1 MKKISKFIIN
11 NKTKVLVLSCILL
24 FLSFIGMK
32 LTTINYNIL
41 VYLPSEIDTIKGQD
55 ILTDEFNM
63 GSYSIVV
70 AENLSPK
77 EILNLKNKI
86 TKVEGVN
93 EVLSIY
99 DVLGTN
105 IPIDVLPSEIKD
117 KIHQDNTDLMFTTFK
132 YSTSDERTINAVE
145 EIRSITDHKLM
156 QGGMSSMVLDT
167 MNLSNEEITIYVIIA
182 VVLCLLVL
190 ELSLDSYVVPILLLA
205 NIGMAIMFNF
215 GTNVFL
221 GDISY
226 ITKALVAVLQLGVTT
241 DYSIF
246 LYHAYEDKK
255 EKMNKD
261 EAMEEA
267 ISETFTSVVGS
278 SLTTIAGFLV
288 LCTMKLTLGTDLG
301 IVMAKGVLLGIIS
314 VLTIFPSLLLFF
326 DKQVTKTKHKKL
338 MPNFNKINT
347 FIVNNNKAF
356 FIIFIILL
364 MPLYL
369 ANNKVEVYYKLDRS
383 LPSYLESFKTN
394 ELLKEKYN
402 IVSPQIIL
410 VDKNLKIDDLTNL
423 TNELSSLKGIDLTL
437 TTTKLSEYGLSDNMI
452 NLFDN
457 DKYNLILI
465 NSEYDVATNELNNQI
480 EEINK
485 IVKKYDQNGIVAGE
499 GALMKDL
506 VTICDTDF
514 KNVNYSSI
522 ICIFLILFII
532 LKNFSLPFLLIIAI
546 EGAIFANMSISYFTG
561 SVLPFI
567 APIVLGT
574 IQLGATID
582 YAILITTTYVNN
594 RKTNDSKKECMINTL
609 NYCGHSVL
617 VSAACFF
624 AATFGVGVY
633 SKIEMI
639 GSICNLISRG
649 ALISMLFVL
658 TILPSILLI
667 FDKLIN
673 KTNMKGNKMKKLNLA
688 ALTVVMLSPLCVFAN
703 TKNETVYSKIDENGN
718 VISTTVNEQIKNT
731 KKLDTIEDYT
741 ELEDILNISSNDEIT
756 KLNKNITINA
766 LGKDVFYQ
774 GTSKKSLPIGINI
787 KYYLDGKEES
797 LDNILGKSGKIKII
811 IDFTNNEKHN
821 ALVNGKQET
830 MYTPFLVT
838 MGTMLDSNVTN
849 IKINN
854 GKVVASGN
862 KNMVVGISS
871 PYLNRSLNISEL
883 STLNT
888 LTLSYETDN
897 FKLPTMYFVATNKLL
912 SDADLSVFNKLDG
925 LNSKVDELQTNMNK
939 IDNGASDLSKG
950 INKLKNSLS
959 SSITNLK
966 NNNEDALDEN
976 TIASIRTQTMQTVQN
991 TFTND
996 YKKKLSESAW
1006 IKVEEN
1012 LKNSNDNY
1020 VTDLATK
1027 TVSKILLSYLGSEEA
1042 LNNYML
1048 CVSENMESCE
1058 YLIQNNY
1065 DINKINAFALTLKQ
1079 EITSLTT
1086 NTTNYIAENVS
1097 KNVASTVAEETAIST
1112 AESIVNTLAPAL
1124 SNQVKNESIKSFTSS
1139 LNTLYTNIDYID
1151 SNMNTLSTGITTF
1164 NKEGIEEISALV
1176 NGPIASSKAMVK
1188 ALSKLADNYTSY
1200 ASKST
1205 SINDETKFI
1214 IVLDGKE
1221 KQEEETN
1228 TTEESSKTNLWTRIK
1243 NLFK

>member
-1 MKKISKFIIN
+1 MKKFSKFIIN

-24 FLSFIGMK
+24 ILSFIGMS
-32 LTTINYNIL
+32 LTKINYNIL

-55 ILTDEFNM
+55 ILTNDFKM

-77 EILNLKNKI
+77 DILNLKDKI
-86 TKVEGVN
+86 SKVEGVN
-93 EVLSIY
+93 EVISIY
-99 DVLGTN
+99 DAIGTN
-105 IPIDVLPSEIKD
+105 IPLDVLPIEIKD
-117 KIHQDNTDLMFTTFK
+117 KLHQDNTDLMFITFK

-145 EIRSITDHKLM
+145 EIRNITDHKLM

-167 MNLSNEEITIYVIIA
+167 MNLSNKEITIYVIIA
-182 VVLCLLVL
+182 VILCLLVL

-205 NIGMAIMFNF
+205 NIGIAIMFNF
-215 GTNVFL
+215 GTNIFL
-221 GDISY
+221 GEISY

-246 LYHAYEDKK
+246 LYHSYEDKK
-255 EKMNKD
+255 EKMSKE
-261 EAMEEA
+261 EAMTNA
-267 ISETFTSVVGS
+267 ISETFSSVVGS

-288 LCTMKLTLGTDLG
+288 LCTMQLTLGKDLG

-326 DKQVTKTKHKKL
+326 DKQITKTKHKKL

-347 FIVNNNKAF
+347 FIVNHNKAF

-364 MPLYL
+364 IPLYL

-383 LPSYLESFKTN
+383 LPSYLESVKTN

-410 VDKNLKIDDLTNL
+410 VDKNLKTDDLTNL

-437 TTTKLSEYGLSDNMI
+437 STSKLSEYGLTDNMI
-452 NLFDN
+452 NLFDS

-480 EEINK
+480 EEVNN
-485 IVKKYDQNGIVAGE
+485 IVKKYDSNGIVAGE

-532 LKNFSLPFLLIIAI
+532 LKNYSLPFLLIIVI
-546 EGAIFANMSISYFTG
+546 EGAIFANMSISYFSGT
-561 SVLPFI
+561 VLPFI

-582 YAILITTTYVNN
+582 YAILLTTTYITN
-594 RKTNDSKKECMINTL
+594 RKSNNNKKECMINTL
-609 NYCGHSVL
+609 NYCGHSIL

-624 AATFGVGVY
+624 AATFGVGAY

-649 ALISMLFVL
+649 SIISMLFVIV
-658 TILPSILLI
+658 ILPSILLT

-673 KTNMKGNKMKKLNLA
+673 KTNMKGFKMKKEKLA
-688 ALTVVMLSPLCVFAN
+688 ILTILMLCPLTTLAN
-703 TKNETVYSKIDENGN
+703 TKNETVYSKIDENGK
-718 VISTTVNEQIKNT
+718 VINTTVNEQIKNN

-741 ELEDILNISSNDEIT
+741 ELENILNISSNEQININN
-756 KLNKNITINA
+756 NKITINSY
-766 LGKDVFYQ
+766 GKDVFYQ
-774 GTSKKSLPIGINI
+774 GTSKKNLPIGINI
-787 KYYLDGKEES
+787 KYYLDGKEEE
-797 LDNILGKSGKIKII
+797 LNNILGKSGKIKIVI
-811 IDFTNNEKHN
+811 NFTNNEKHN
-821 ALVNGKQET
+821 ATINGKQET
-830 MYTPFLVT
+830 LYTPFLVT
-838 MGTMLDSNVTN
+838 MGTILDNNTSN

-854 GKVVASGN
+854 GKVVNSGS
-862 KNMVVGISS
+862 KNIVVGISS
-871 PYLNRSLNISEL
+871 PYLNKSLNISEL
-883 STLNT
+883 SSLNT

-897 FKLPTMYFVATNKLL
+897 FKLPTIYFVATNKMLA
-912 SDADLSVFNKLDG
+912 DADLSIFNKLDG
-925 LNSKVDELQTNMNK
+925 LGTKVNDLQTNMNK
-939 IDNGASDLSKG
+939 IDDGANSLSKG
-950 INKLKNSLS
+950 INKLKNTLS
-959 SSITNLK
+959 TSINNLK
-966 NNNEDALDEN
+966 NNNEDALDEA
-976 TIASIRTQTMQTVQN
+976 TLTGVRTQTMQTVQN
-991 TFTND
+991 TFTNE
-996 YKKKLSESAW
+996 YKKKISENAW

-1012 LKNSNDNY
+1012 LKNSKDTY
-1020 VTDLATK
+1020 VSDLATK

-1048 CVSENMESCE
+1048 CINGNTENCA

-1065 DINKINAFALTLKQ
+1065 DLNKINTFTLSLKD

-1097 KNVASTVAEETAIST
+1097 KSVASTVAEESALST
-1112 AESIVNTLAPAL
+1112 AETIVNTLAPTL
-1124 SNQVKNESIKSFTSS
+1124 SNEVKNESIKSFTSS

-1151 SNMNTLSTGITTF
+1151 SNMSNLSTGITTF
-1164 NKEGIEEISALV
+1164 NKEGIEEISSLV
-1176 NGPIASSKAMVK
+1176 SGPIASSTSRVK
-1188 ALSKLADNYTSY
+1188 ALTNLADNYTSY
-1200 ASKST
+1200 ASKNT

-1214 IVLDGKE
+1214 IMLDGKE
-1221 KQEEETN
+1221 KQEEKISNNEET
-1228 TTEESSKTNLWTRIK
+1228 SKTNLWTRIK

>member
-11 NKTKVLVLSCILL
+11 NKTKVLIISCILL
-24 FLSFIGMK
+24 VLSFIGMK

-117 KIHQDNTDLMFTTFK
+117 KIHQDNTDLMFITFK

-145 EIRSITDHKLM
+145 EIRNITDHKLM

-182 VVLCLLVL
+182 VALCLMVL
-190 ELSLDSYVVPILLLA
+190 ELSLDSYVVPVLLLA

-255 EKMNKD
+255 EKMCKE

-347 FIVNNNKAF
+347 FIVNHNKEF
-356 FIIFIILL
+356 FVIFIILL
-364 MPLYL
+364 IPLYL

-383 LPSYLESFKTN
+383 LPRYLESVKTN

-437 TTTKLSEYGLSDNMI
+437 STTKLSEYGLSDNMI
-452 NLFDN
+452 NLFDS

-465 NSEYDVATNELNNQI
+465 NSKYDVATNELNNQI

-522 ICIFLILFII
+522 LCIFLILFII

-594 RKTNDSKKECMINTL
+594 RKTNKSKKECMINTL

-667 FDKLIN
+667 FDNIIN

-688 ALTVVMLSPLCVFAN
+688 VLTVAMLSPLCVFAN

-718 VISTTVNEQIKNT
+718 VISTTVNEQIKNN

-756 KLNKNITINA
+756 KLNKNISINA
-766 LGKDVFYQ
+766 FGKDVFYQ

-830 MYTPFLVT
+830 MYTPFLIT

-871 PYLNRSLNISEL
+871 PYLNRSLNINEL

-897 FKLPTMYFVATNKLL
+897 FKLPTIYFVATNKLL

-966 NNNEDALDEN
+966 NNNEDALDEK
-976 TIASIRTQTMQTVQN
+976 TLAGIRTQTMQTVQN

-1012 LKNSNDNY
+1012 LKNSNDTY

-1048 CVSENMESCE
+1048 CVSGNMESCI
-1058 YLIQNNY
+1058 YIAQNNY
-1065 DINKINAFALTLKQ
+1065 DIDKINAFALTLKQ

-1097 KNVASTVAEETAIST
+1097 KSVASTVAEETAIST
-1112 AESIVNTLAPAL
+1112 AESIVNTLAPTL

-1176 NGPIASSKAMVK
+1176 NGPIASSKARVE

-1221 KQEEETN
+1221 KQEEKTN
-1228 TTEESSKTNLWTRIK
+1228 ITEESSKTNLWTRIK

>member
-11 NKTKVLVLSCILL
+11 NKTKVLIISCILL
-24 FLSFIGMK
+24 VISFIGMK

-117 KIHQDNTDLMFTTFK
+117 KIHQDNTDLMFITFK

-145 EIRSITDHKLM
+145 EIRNITDHKLM

-182 VVLCLLVL
+182 VALCLIVL
-190 ELSLDSYVVPILLLA
+190 ELSLDSYVVPVLLLA

-255 EKMNKD
+255 EKMCKE

-347 FIVNNNKAF
+347 FIVNHNKEF
-356 FIIFIILL
+356 FVIFIILL
-364 MPLYL
+364 IPLYL

-383 LPSYLESFKTN
+383 LPRYLESVKTN

-437 TTTKLSEYGLSDNMI
+437 STTKLSEYGLSDNMI
-452 NLFDN
+452 NLFDS

-465 NSEYDVATNELNNQI
+465 NSKYDVATNELNNQI

-522 ICIFLILFII
+522 LCIFLILFII

-594 RKTNDSKKECMINTL
+594 RKTNKSKKECMINTL

-667 FDKLIN
+667 FDNIIN

-688 ALTVVMLSPLCVFAN
+688 VLTVAMLSPLCVFAN

-718 VISTTVNEQIKNT
+718 IISTTVNEQIKNT

-756 KLNKNITINA
+756 KLNKNISINA
-766 LGKDVFYQ
+766 FGKDVFYQ

-871 PYLNRSLNISEL
+871 PYLNRSLNINEL

-897 FKLPTMYFVATNKLL
+897 FKLPTIYFVATNKLL

-966 NNNEDALDEN
+966 NNNEDALDEK
-976 TIASIRTQTMQTVQN
+976 TLAGIRTQTMQTVQN

-1012 LKNSNDNY
+1012 LKNSNDTY

-1048 CVSENMESCE
+1048 CVSGNMESCA

-1065 DINKINAFALTLKQ
+1065 DINKINAFVLTLKQ

-1097 KNVASTVAEETAIST
+1097 KSVASTVAEETAIST
-1112 AESIVNTLAPAL
+1112 AESIVNTLAPTL

-1176 NGPIASSKAMVK
+1176 NGPIASSKARVE

-1221 KQEEETN
+1221 KQEEKTN
-1228 TTEESSKTNLWTRIK
+1228 ISEESSKTNL
-1243 NLFK
+1243 

>member
-11 NKTKVLVLSCILL
+11 NKTKVLIISCILL
-24 FLSFIGMK
+24 VLSFIGMK

-55 ILTDEFNM
+55 ILTGEFNM

-117 KIHQDNTDLMFTTFK
+117 KIHQDNTDLMFITFK

-145 EIRSITDHKLM
+145 EIRNITDHKLM

-182 VVLCLLVL
+182 VALCLIVL

-205 NIGMAIMFNF
+205 NIGIAIMFNF
-215 GTNVFL
+215 GTNVFF

-255 EKMNKD
+255 EKMSKE
-261 EAMEEA
+261 EAMEKA

-326 DKQVTKTKHKKL
+326 DKQVTKTKHKNL

-347 FIVNNNKAF
+347 FIVNNNKVF
-356 FIIFIILL
+356 FVIFIILL
-364 MPLYL
+364 IPLYL

-383 LPSYLESFKTN
+383 LPSYLESVKTN

-437 TTTKLSEYGLSDNMI
+437 STTKLAEYGLSDNMI
-452 NLFDN
+452 NLFDS

-465 NSEYDVATNELNNQI
+465 NSKYDVATNELNNQI

-522 ICIFLILFII
+522 LCIFLILFII
-532 LKNFSLPFLLIIAI
+532 LKNFSLPFLLIIVI

-594 RKTNDSKKECMINTL
+594 RKTNKSKKECMINTL

-667 FDKLIN
+667 FDNIIN

-688 ALTVVMLSPLCVFAN
+688 VLTVAMLSPLCVFAN

-838 MGTMLDSNVTN
+838 MGTMLDSNAKN

-871 PYLNRSLNISEL
+871 PYLNRSLNINEL

-976 TIASIRTQTMQTVQN
+976 TLASIRTQTMQAVQN

-996 YKKKLSESAW
+996 YKKKLSENAW

-1012 LKNSNDNY
+1012 LKNSNDTY

-1048 CVSENMESCE
+1048 CVSGNMESCV
-1058 YLIQNNY
+1058 YLAQNNY

-1097 KNVASTVAEETAIST
+1097 KSVASTVAEETAIST
-1112 AESIVNTLAPAL
+1112 AESIVNTLAPTL

-1151 SNMNTLSTGITTF
+1151 SNMNTLSTGIKTF

-1176 NGPIASSKAMVK
+1176 NGPIASSKARVE
-1188 ALSKLADNYTSY
+1188 ALSKLADKYTSY

-1221 KQEEETN
+1221 KQEEKTN
-1228 TTEESSKTNLWTRIK
+1228 IAEESSKTNLWTRIK

>member
-11 NKTKVLVLSCILL
+11 NKTKILVLSCILL
-24 FLSFIGMK
+24 VLSFIGMK
-32 LTTINYNIL
+32 LTKINYNIL

-63 GSYSIVV
+63 GSYSMVV

-77 EILNLKNKI
+77 EILNLKDKI

-117 KIHQDNTDLMFTTFK
+117 KIHQDNTDLMFITFK

-145 EIRSITDHKLM
+145 EIRNITDHKLM

-167 MNLSNEEITIYVIIA
+167 MNLSNEEITVYVIIA

-255 EKMNKD
+255 EKMSKE

-267 ISETFTSVVGS
+267 ITETFTSVVGS

-326 DKQVTKTKHKKL
+326 YKQVTKTKHKKL

-347 FIVNNNKAF
+347 FIVNNNKTF
-356 FIIFIILL
+356 FVIFIILL
-364 MPLYL
+364 IPLYL

-383 LPSYLESFKTN
+383 LPSYLESVKTN

-437 TTTKLSEYGLSDNMI
+437 STTKLSEYGLSDNMI
-452 NLFDN
+452 NLFDS

-465 NSEYDVATNELNNQI
+465 NSKYDVATNELNNQI

-485 IVKKYDQNGIVAGE
+485 IVKKYDKNGIVAGE

-522 ICIFLILFII
+522 LCIFLILFII

-546 EGAIFANMSISYFTG
+546 EGAILANMSISYFTG

-594 RKTNDSKKECMINTL
+594 RKTNKNKKECMINTL

-624 AATFGVGVY
+624 AATFGVGIY

-667 FDKLIN
+667 FDNIIN

-688 ALTVVMLSPLCVFAN
+688 VLTAVMLSPLCVFAN
-703 TKNETVYSKIDENGN
+703 TKTETVYSKIDENGN

-731 KKLDTIEDYT
+731 KKLETIEDYT
-741 ELEDILNISSNDEIT
+741 ELEDILNISSNDEIN

-774 GTSKKSLPIGINI
+774 GTSKKSLPIGVNI

-797 LDNILGKSGKIKII
+797 LDNILGKSGKIKIVI
-811 IDFTNNEKHN
+811 NFTNNEKHN

-966 NNNEDALDEN
+966 NNNEEALDEK
-976 TIASIRTQTMQTVQN
+976 TLAGIRTQTMQNVQN

-1012 LKNSNDNY
+1012 LKNSSDTY

-1048 CVSENMESCE
+1048 CVSGKMESCI
-1058 YLIQNNY
+1058 YLAQNNY

-1097 KNVASTVAEETAIST
+1097 KSVASTVAEETAMST
-1112 AESIVNTLAPAL
+1112 AESIVNTLAPTL

-1176 NGPIASSKAMVK
+1176 NGPIASSKARVE

-1205 SINDETKFI
+1205 SIKDETKFI

-1221 KQEEETN
+1221 KQEEKTN
-1228 TTEESSKTNLWTRIK
+1228 ITEESSKTNLWTRIK

>member
-24 FLSFIGMK
+24 VLSFIGMK

-77 EILNLKNKI
+77 EILNLKDKI

-117 KIHQDNTDLMFTTFK
+117 KIHQDNTDLMFITFK

-145 EIRSITDHKLM
+145 EIRNITDHKLM

-338 MPNFNKINT
+338 LPNFNKINT
-347 FIVNNNKAF
+347 FIVNHNKAF
-356 FIIFIILL
+356 FVIFIILL
-364 MPLYL
+364 IPLYL

-383 LPSYLESFKTN
+383 LPSYLESVKTN

-410 VDKNLKIDDLTNL
+410 VDKNLKTDDLTNL

-437 TTTKLSEYGLSDNMI
+437 STTKLSEYGLSDNMI
-452 NLFDN
+452 NLFDS

-522 ICIFLILFII
+522 LCIFLILFII
-532 LKNFSLPFLLIIAI
+532 LKNLSLPFLLITAI

-594 RKTNDSKKECMINTL
+594 RKTNKSKKECMINTL

-703 TKNETVYSKIDENGN
+703 TKTETVYSKIDENGN

-731 KKLDTIEDYT
+731 KKLVTIEDYT

-774 GTSKKSLPIGINI
+774 GTSKKSLPIGVNI

-838 MGTMLDSNVTN
+838 MGTMLDSSVTN

-912 SDADLSVFNKLDG
+912 SDTDLSVFNKLDG

-939 IDNGASDLSKG
+939 IDNGASELSKG

-976 TIASIRTQTMQTVQN
+976 TLAGIRTQTMQTVQN

-1012 LKNSNDNY
+1012 LKNSNDTY
-1020 VTDLATK
+1020 VTNLATK

-1048 CVSENMESCE
+1048 CVSGNMESCV
-1058 YLIQNNY
+1058 YLAQNNY
-1065 DINKINAFALTLKQ
+1065 DIDKINAFALTLKQ

-1112 AESIVNTLAPAL
+1112 AESIVNTLAPTL

-1176 NGPIASSKAMVK
+1176 NGPIASSTARVE
-1188 ALSKLADNYTSY
+1188 ALSKLAAGYTSY

-1221 KQEEETN
+1221 KQEEKN
-1228 TTEESSKTNLWTRIK
+1228 NITEESSKTNLWTRIK

>member
-11 NKTKVLVLSCILL
+11 NKTKVLIISCILL
-24 FLSFIGMK
+24 VLSFIGMK

-117 KIHQDNTDLMFTTFK
+117 KIHQDNTDLMFITFK

-145 EIRSITDHKLM
+145 EIRNITDHKLM

-182 VVLCLLVL
+182 VALCLMVL
-190 ELSLDSYVVPILLLA
+190 ELSLDSYVVPVLLLA

-255 EKMNKD
+255 EKMSKE

-326 DKQVTKTKHKKL
+326 DKQVTKTKHRKL

-356 FIIFIILL
+356 FVIFIILL
-364 MPLYL
+364 IPLYL

-383 LPSYLESFKTN
+383 LPRYLESVKTN

-437 TTTKLSEYGLSDNMI
+437 STTKLAEYGLSDNMI
-452 NLFDN
+452 NLFDS

-465 NSEYDVATNELNNQI
+465 NSKYDVATNELNNQI

-522 ICIFLILFII
+522 LCIFLILFII

-594 RKTNDSKKECMINTL
+594 RKTNKSKKECMINTL

-667 FDKLIN
+667 FDNIIN

-688 ALTVVMLSPLCVFAN
+688 VLTVAMLSPLCVFAN

-756 KLNKNITINA
+756 KLNKNISINA
-766 LGKDVFYQ
+766 FGKDVFYQ

-871 PYLNRSLNISEL
+871 PYLNRSLNINEL

-888 LTLSYETDN
+888 LTLSYETNN
-897 FKLPTMYFVATNKLL
+897 FKLPTIYFVATNKLL

-966 NNNEDALDEN
+966 NNNEDALDEK
-976 TIASIRTQTMQTVQN
+976 TLVGIRTQTMQTVQN

-1012 LKNSNDNY
+1012 LKNSNDTY

-1048 CVSENMESCE
+1048 CVSGNMESCI
-1058 YLIQNNY
+1058 YLAQNNY
-1065 DINKINAFALTLKQ
+1065 DIDKINAFALTLKQ

-1097 KNVASTVAEETAIST
+1097 KSVASTVAEETAIST
-1112 AESIVNTLAPAL
+1112 AETIVNTLAPTL

-1176 NGPIASSKAMVK
+1176 NGPIASSKARVE

-1221 KQEEETN
+1221 KQEEKTN
-1228 TTEESSKTNLWTRIK
+1228 ITEESSKTNLWTRIK

>member
-11 NKTKVLVLSCILL
+11 NKTKVLIISCILL
-24 FLSFIGMK
+24 VLSFIGMK

-117 KIHQDNTDLMFTTFK
+117 KIHQDNTDLMFITFK

-145 EIRSITDHKLM
+145 EIRNITDHKLM

-182 VVLCLLVL
+182 VALCLIVL
-190 ELSLDSYVVPILLLA
+190 ELSLDSYVVPILLLT

-215 GTNVFL
+215 GTNIFL

-255 EKMNKD
+255 EKMNKE

-338 MPNFNKINT
+338 MTNFNKINT

-356 FIIFIILL
+356 FVIFIILL
-364 MPLYL
+364 IPLYL

-383 LPSYLESFKTN
+383 LPSYLESVKTN

-437 TTTKLSEYGLSDNMI
+437 STTKLAEYGLSDNMI
-452 NLFDN
+452 NLFDS

-465 NSEYDVATNELNNQI
+465 NSKYDVATNELNNQI

-532 LKNFSLPFLLIIAI
+532 LKNFSLPFLLIIVI

-594 RKTNDSKKECMINTL
+594 RKTNKSKKECMINTL

-624 AATFGVGVY
+624 AATFGVGIY

-667 FDKLIN
+667 FDNIIN

-688 ALTVVMLSPLCVFAN
+688 VLTAVMLSPLCVFAN
-703 TKNETVYSKIDENGN
+703 TKTETVYSKIDENGN

-756 KLNKNITINA
+756 KLNKNISINA
-766 LGKDVFYQ
+766 FGKDVFYQ

-871 PYLNRSLNISEL
+871 PYLNRSLNINEL

-976 TIASIRTQTMQTVQN
+976 TLAGIRTQTMQTVQN

-1012 LKNSNDNY
+1012 LKNSNDTY

-1048 CVSENMESCE
+1048 CVSGNMESCI
-1058 YLIQNNY
+1058 YLAQNNY
-1065 DINKINAFALTLKQ
+1065 DIDKINAFALTLKQ

-1097 KNVASTVAEETAIST
+1097 KSVASTVAEETAIST
-1112 AESIVNTLAPAL
+1112 AESIVNTLAPTL

-1176 NGPIASSKAMVK
+1176 NGPIASSKARVE

-1221 KQEEETN
+1221 KQEEKIN
-1228 TTEESSKTNLWTRIK
+1228 ITEESSKTNLWTRIK

>member
-11 NKTKVLVLSCILL
+11 NKTKVLIISCILL
-24 FLSFIGMK
+24 VLSFIGMK

-117 KIHQDNTDLMFTTFK
+117 KIHQDNTDLMFITFK

-145 EIRSITDHKLM
+145 EIRNITDHKLM

-182 VVLCLLVL
+182 VALCLIVL

-255 EKMNKD
+255 EKMSKE
-261 EAMEEA
+261 EAMEKA

-326 DKQVTKTKHKKL
+326 DKQVTKTKHKNL

-356 FIIFIILL
+356 FVIFIILL
-364 MPLYL
+364 IPLYL

-383 LPSYLESFKTN
+383 LPSYLESVKTN

-437 TTTKLSEYGLSDNMI
+437 STTKLSEYGLSDNMI
-452 NLFDN
+452 NLFDS

-465 NSEYDVATNELNNQI
+465 NSKYDVATNELNNQI

-522 ICIFLILFII
+522 LCIFLILFII
-532 LKNFSLPFLLIIAI
+532 LKNFSLPFLLIIVI

-594 RKTNDSKKECMINTL
+594 RKTNESKKECMINTL

-667 FDKLIN
+667 FDNIIN

-688 ALTVVMLSPLCVFAN
+688 VLTVAMLSPLCVFAN
-703 TKNETVYSKIDENGN
+703 TKTETVYSKIDENGN

-838 MGTMLDSNVTN
+838 MGTMLDSNVSN

-854 GKVVASGN
+854 GKVVANGN

-871 PYLNRSLNISEL
+871 PYLNKSLNISEL

-976 TIASIRTQTMQTVQN
+976 TLASIRTQTMQTVQN

-1012 LKNSNDNY
+1012 LKNSNDTY

-1048 CVSENMESCE
+1048 CVSGNMESCI
-1058 YLIQNNY
+1058 YLAQNNY
-1065 DINKINAFALTLKQ
+1065 DIDKINAFALTLKQ

-1097 KNVASTVAEETAIST
+1097 KSVASTVAEETAIST
-1112 AESIVNTLAPAL
+1112 AESIVNTLAQTL

-1176 NGPIASSKAMVK
+1176 NGPIASSKARVE

-1221 KQEEETN
+1221 KQEEKTN
-1228 TTEESSKTNLWTRIK
+1228 ITEESSKTNLWTRIK

>member
-1 MKKISKFIIN
+1 MKKISKFITN
-11 NKTKVLVLSCILL
+11 NKTKVLIISCILL
-24 FLSFIGMK
+24 VLSFIGMK

-117 KIHQDNTDLMFTTFK
+117 KIHQDNTDLMFITFK
-132 YSTSDERTINAVE
+132 YSTSDEKTINAVE
-145 EIRSITDHKLM
+145 EIKNITDHKLM

-182 VVLCLLVL
+182 VVLCLIVL

-255 EKMNKD
+255 EKMSKD

-326 DKQVTKTKHKKL
+326 DKQVTKTKHKNL
-338 MPNFNKINT
+338 MTNFNKINT

-356 FIIFIILL
+356 FVIFIILL
-364 MPLYL
+364 IPLYL

-383 LPSYLESFKTN
+383 LPSYLESVKTN

-423 TNELSSLKGIDLTL
+423 ANELSSLKGIDLIL
-437 TTTKLSEYGLSDNMI
+437 SSTKLAEFGLSDNMI
-452 NLFDN
+452 NLFDS

-465 NSEYDVATNELNNQI
+465 NSKYDVATNELNNQI

-522 ICIFLILFII
+522 LCIFLILFII
-532 LKNFSLPFLLIIAI
+532 LKNFSLPFLLIIVI

-594 RKTNDSKKECMINTL
+594 RKTNKSKKECMINTL

-667 FDKLIN
+667 FDNIIN

-688 ALTVVMLSPLCVFAN
+688 VLTVAMLSPLCVFAN

-756 KLNKNITINA
+756 KLNKNISINA

-811 IDFTNNEKHN
+811 IDFSNNEKHN
-821 ALVNGKQET
+821 ALVNGKHET

-838 MGTMLDSNVTN
+838 MGTMLDSNAKN

-888 LTLSYETDN
+888 LTLSYETDK
-897 FKLPTMYFVATNKLL
+897 FKLPTMYFVTTNKLL

-976 TIASIRTQTMQTVQN
+976 TLASIRTQTMQTVQN

-996 YKKKLSESAW
+996 YKKKLSENAW

-1012 LKNSNDNY
+1012 LKNSNDTY

-1048 CVSENMESCE
+1048 CVSGNMESCV
-1058 YLIQNNY
+1058 YLAQNNY

-1097 KNVASTVAEETAIST
+1097 KSVASTVAEETAIST
-1112 AESIVNTLAPAL
+1112 AESIVNTLAPTL

-1176 NGPIASSKAMVK
+1176 NGPIASSKARVE

-1205 SINDETKFI
+1205 SIKDETKFI

-1221 KQEEETN
+1221 KQEEKTN
-1228 TTEESSKTNLWTRIK
+1228 IAEESSKTNLWTRIK

>member
-11 NKTKVLVLSCILL
+11 NKTKVLIISCILL
-24 FLSFIGMK
+24 VLSFIGMK

-105 IPIDVLPSEIKD
+105 IPIDILPSEIKD
-117 KIHQDNTDLMFTTFK
+117 KIHQDNTDLMFITFK

-145 EIRSITDHKLM
+145 EIRNITDHKLM

-182 VVLCLLVL
+182 VALCLIVL

-255 EKMNKD
+255 EKMSKE
-261 EAMEEA
+261 EAMEKA

-326 DKQVTKTKHKKL
+326 DKQVTKTKHKNL

-356 FIIFIILL
+356 FVIFITLL
-364 MPLYL
+364 IPLYL

-383 LPSYLESFKTN
+383 LPSYLESVKTN

-410 VDKNLKIDDLTNL
+410 VDKNLKTDDLTNL
-423 TNELSSLKGIDLTL
+423 TDELSSLKGIDLTL
-437 TTTKLSEYGLSDNMI
+437 STTKLAEYGLSDNMI
-452 NLFDN
+452 NLFDS

-522 ICIFLILFII
+522 LCIFLILFII
-532 LKNFSLPFLLIIAI
+532 LKNFSLPFLLIIVI

-594 RKTNDSKKECMINTL
+594 RKTNKSKKECMINTL

-624 AATFGVGVY
+624 AATFGVGIY

-667 FDKLIN
+667 FDNIIN

-688 ALTVVMLSPLCVFAN
+688 VLTAVMLSPLCVFAN
-703 TKNETVYSKIDENGN
+703 TKAETVYSKIDENGN

-766 LGKDVFYQ
+766 FGKDVFYQ

-871 PYLNRSLNISEL
+871 PYLNRSLNINEL

-966 NNNEDALDEN
+966 KNNEDALDEN
-976 TIASIRTQTMQTVQN
+976 TLAGIRTQTMQTVQN

-1012 LKNSNDNY
+1012 LKNSNDTY

-1048 CVSENMESCE
+1048 CVSGNMD
-1058 YLIQNNY
+1058 L
-1065 DINKINAFALTLKQ
+1065 A
-1079 EITSLTT
+1079 
-1086 NTTNYIAENVS
+1086 YI
-1097 KNVASTVAEETAIST
+1097 
-1112 AESIVNTLAPAL
+1112 
-1124 SNQVKNESIKSFTSS
+1124 
-1139 LNTLYTNIDYID
+1139 
-1151 SNMNTLSTGITTF
+1151 
-1164 NKEGIEEISALV
+1164 
-1176 NGPIASSKAMVK
+1176 
-1188 ALSKLADNYTSY
+1188 
-1200 ASKST
+1200 
-1205 SINDETKFI
+1205 
-1214 IVLDGKE
+1214 
-1221 KQEEETN
+1221 
-1228 TTEESSKTNLWTRIK
+1228 
-1243 NLFK
+1243 

>member
-11 NKTKVLVLSCILL
+11 NKTKVLIISCILL
-24 FLSFIGMK
+24 VLSFIGMK

-77 EILNLKNKI
+77 EILNLKDKI

-117 KIHQDNTDLMFTTFK
+117 KIHQDNTDLMFITFK

-145 EIRSITDHKLM
+145 EIRNITDHKLM

-167 MNLSNEEITIYVIIA
+167 MNLSNEEITVYVIIA

-255 EKMNKD
+255 EKMSKE

-326 DKQVTKTKHKKL
+326 DKLVTKTKHKKL

-347 FIVNNNKAF
+347 FIVNNSKAF

-364 MPLYL
+364 IPLYL

-383 LPSYLESFKTN
+383 LPSYLESVKTN

-410 VDKNLKIDDLTNL
+410 VDKNLKTDDLTNL

-437 TTTKLSEYGLSDNMI
+437 STTKLSEYGLSDNMI
-452 NLFDN
+452 NLFDS

-465 NSEYDVATNELNNQI
+465 NSKYDVATNELNNQI

-485 IVKKYDQNGIVAGE
+485 IVKKYDKNGIVAGE

-594 RKTNDSKKECMINTL
+594 RKTNKNKKECMINTL

-667 FDKLIN
+667 FDNIIN

-756 KLNKNITINA
+756 KLNKNISINA
-766 LGKDVFYQ
+766 FGKDVFYQ
-774 GTSKKSLPIGINI
+774 GTSKKSLPIGVNI

-797 LDNILGKSGKIKII
+797 LDNILDKSGKIKIVI
-811 IDFTNNEKHN
+811 NFTNNEKHN

-888 LTLSYETDN
+888 LTLSYETDK

-966 NNNEDALDEN
+966 NNNEDALDEK
-976 TIASIRTQTMQTVQN
+976 TLAGIRTQTMQTVQN

-1012 LKNSNDNY
+1012 LKNSNDTY

-1048 CVSENMESCE
+1048 CVSGNMESCA

-1079 EITSLTT
+1079 EITSLAT

-1097 KNVASTVAEETAIST
+1097 KSVASTVAEETAIST
-1112 AESIVNTLAPAL
+1112 AESIVNTLAPTL
-1124 SNQVKNESIKSFTSS
+1124 SNQVRNESIKSFTSS

-1164 NKEGIEEISALV
+1164 NKKGIEEISALV
-1176 NGPIASSKAMVK
+1176 NGPIASSKARVE

-1221 KQEEETN
+1221 KQEEKTN
-1228 TTEESSKTNLWTRIK
+1228 ITEETSKTNLWTRIK

>member
-11 NKTKVLVLSCILL
+11 NKTKVLIISCILL
-24 FLSFIGMK
+24 VLSFIGMK

-70 AENLSPK
+70 AEKLSPK

-117 KIHQDNTDLMFTTFK
+117 KIHQDNTDLMFITFK

-145 EIRSITDHKLM
+145 EIRNITDHKLM

-182 VVLCLLVL
+182 VALCLIVL
-190 ELSLDSYVVPILLLA
+190 ELSLDSYVVPVLLLA

-255 EKMNKD
+255 EKMSKE

-326 DKQVTKTKHKKL
+326 DKQVTKTKHRKL

-356 FIIFIILL
+356 FVIFIILL
-364 MPLYL
+364 IPLYL

-383 LPSYLESFKTN
+383 LPRYLESVKTN

-437 TTTKLSEYGLSDNMI
+437 STTKLSEYGLSDNMI
-452 NLFDN
+452 KLFDS

-465 NSEYDVATNELNNQI
+465 NSKYDVATNELNNQI

-522 ICIFLILFII
+522 LCIFLILFII

-594 RKTNDSKKECMINTL
+594 RKTNKSKKECMINTL

-667 FDKLIN
+667 FDNIIN

-688 ALTVVMLSPLCVFAN
+688 VLTVAMLSPLCVFAN

-718 VISTTVNEQIKNT
+718 IISTTVNEQIKNN

-756 KLNKNITINA
+756 KLNKNISINTF
-766 LGKDVFYQ
+766 GKDVFYQ

-966 NNNEDALDEN
+966 NNNEDALDEK
-976 TIASIRTQTMQTVQN
+976 TLAGIRTQTMQTVQN

-1012 LKNSNDNY
+1012 LKNSNDTY

-1048 CVSENMESCE
+1048 CVSGNMESCA

-1065 DINKINAFALTLKQ
+1065 DINKINAFVLTLKQ

-1097 KNVASTVAEETAIST
+1097 KSVASTVAEETAIST
-1112 AESIVNTLAPAL
+1112 AESIVNTLAPTL

-1176 NGPIASSKAMVK
+1176 NGPIASSKARVK

-1221 KQEEETN
+1221 KQEEKTN
-1228 TTEESSKTNLWTRIK
+1228 ITEESSKTNLWTRIK

>member
-70 AENLSPK
+70 VENLSPK

-86 TKVEGVN
+86 TKVEGIN

-356 FIIFIILL
+356 FVIFIILL
-364 MPLYL
+364 IPFYL

-383 LPSYLESFKTN
+383 LPSYLESVKTN

-437 TTTKLSEYGLSDNMI
+437 STTKLSEYGLSDNMI
-452 NLFDN
+452 NLFDS

-465 NSEYDVATNELNNQI
+465 NSKYDVATNELNNQI

-522 ICIFLILFII
+522 LCIFLILFII
-532 LKNFSLPFLLIIAI
+532 LKNFSLPFLLIIVI

-594 RKTNDSKKECMINTL
+594 RKTNESKKECMINTL

-624 AATFGVGVY
+624 AATFGVGIY

-731 KKLDTIEDYT
+731 KKLNTIEDYT

-774 GTSKKSLPIGINI
+774 GTSKKSLPIGVNI

-797 LDNILGKSGKIKII
+797 LDNIIGKSGKIKIVI
-811 IDFTNNEKHN
+811 NFTNNEKHN

-1176 NGPIASSKAMVK
+1176 NGPIASSKARVK

>member
-11 NKTKVLVLSCILL
+11 NKTKVLIISCILL
-24 FLSFIGMK
+24 VLSFIGMK

-70 AENLSPK
+70 AEKLSPK

-117 KIHQDNTDLMFTTFK
+117 KIHQDNTDLMFITFK

-145 EIRSITDHKLM
+145 EIRNITDHKLM

-182 VVLCLLVL
+182 VALCLIVL
-190 ELSLDSYVVPILLLA
+190 ELSLDSYVVPVLLLA

-255 EKMNKD
+255 EKMSKE

-326 DKQVTKTKHKKL
+326 DKQVTKTKHRKL

-356 FIIFIILL
+356 FVIFIILL
-364 MPLYL
+364 IPLYL

-383 LPSYLESFKTN
+383 LPRYLESVKTN

-437 TTTKLSEYGLSDNMI
+437 STTKLSEYGLSDNMI
-452 NLFDN
+452 NLFDS

-465 NSEYDVATNELNNQI
+465 NSKYDVATNELNNQI

-522 ICIFLILFII
+522 LCIFLILFII

-594 RKTNDSKKECMINTL
+594 RKTNKSKKECMINTL

-667 FDKLIN
+667 FDNIIN

-688 ALTVVMLSPLCVFAN
+688 VLTVAMLSPLCVFAN
-703 TKNETVYSKIDENGN
+703 TKNETVYSKIDEKGN
-718 VISTTVNEQIKNT
+718 IISTTVNEQIKNN

-756 KLNKNITINA
+756 KLNKNISINA
-766 LGKDVFYQ
+766 FGKDVFYQ

-797 LDNILGKSGKIKII
+797 LDNILGKSGKIKIV

-830 MYTPFLVT
+830 MYTPFLIT

-871 PYLNRSLNISEL
+871 PYLNRSLNINEL

-966 NNNEDALDEN
+966 NNNEDALDEK
-976 TIASIRTQTMQTVQN
+976 TLVGIRTQTMQTVQN

-1012 LKNSNDNY
+1012 LKNSNDTY

-1048 CVSENMESCE
+1048 CVSGNMESCA

-1097 KNVASTVAEETAIST
+1097 KSVASTVAEETAIST
-1112 AESIVNTLAPAL
+1112 AESIVNTLAPTL

-1176 NGPIASSKAMVK
+1176 NGPIASSKARVK

-1221 KQEEETN
+1221 KQEEKTN
-1228 TTEESSKTNLWTRIK
+1228 ITEESSKTNLWTRIK

>member
-11 NKTKVLVLSCILL
+11 NKTKVLIISCILL
-24 FLSFIGMK
+24 VLSFIGMK

-117 KIHQDNTDLMFTTFK
+117 KIHQDNTDLMFITFK

-145 EIRSITDHKLM
+145 EIRNITDHKLM

-182 VVLCLLVL
+182 VALCLIVL

-255 EKMNKD
+255 EKMSKE
-261 EAMEEA
+261 EAMEKA

-326 DKQVTKTKHKKL
+326 DKQVTKTKHKNL

-356 FIIFIILL
+356 FVIFIILL
-364 MPLYL
+364 IPLYL

-383 LPSYLESFKTN
+383 LPSYLESVKTN

-410 VDKNLKIDDLTNL
+410 VDKNLKTDDLTNL

-437 TTTKLSEYGLSDNMI
+437 STTKLAEYGLSDNMI
-452 NLFDN
+452 NLFDS

-465 NSEYDVATNELNNQI
+465 NSKYDVATNELNNQI

-522 ICIFLILFII
+522 LCIFLILFII
-532 LKNFSLPFLLIIAI
+532 LKNFSLPFLLIIVI

-594 RKTNDSKKECMINTL
+594 RKTNKNKKECMINTL

-667 FDKLIN
+667 FDNIIN

-688 ALTVVMLSPLCVFAN
+688 VLTVAMLSPLCVFAN

-766 LGKDVFYQ
+766 FGKDVFYQ

-976 TIASIRTQTMQTVQN
+976 TLASIRTQTMQTVQN

-1012 LKNSNDNY
+1012 LKNSNDTY

-1048 CVSENMESCE
+1048 CVSGNMESCI
-1058 YLIQNNY
+1058 YLAQNNY
-1065 DINKINAFALTLKQ
+1065 DIDKINAFALTLKQ

-1097 KNVASTVAEETAIST
+1097 KSVASTVAEETAIST
-1112 AESIVNTLAPAL
+1112 AESIVNTLAQTL

-1151 SNMNTLSTGITTF
+1151 SNMNSLSTGITTF

-1176 NGPIASSKAMVK
+1176 NGPIASSKARVE

-1221 KQEEETN
+1221 KQEEKTHV
-1228 TTEESSKTNLWTRIK
+1228 TEETSKTNLWTRIK

>member
-11 NKTKVLVLSCILL
+11 NKTKVLIISCILL
-24 FLSFIGMK
+24 VLSFIGMK

-70 AENLSPK
+70 AENLSSK

-117 KIHQDNTDLMFTTFK
+117 KIHQDNTDLMFITFK

-145 EIRSITDHKLM
+145 EIRNITDHKLM

-182 VVLCLLVL
+182 VALCLIVL
-190 ELSLDSYVVPILLLA
+190 ELSLDSYVVPVLLLA

-255 EKMNKD
+255 EKMCKE

-326 DKQVTKTKHKKL
+326 DKQVTKTKHRKL

-356 FIIFIILL
+356 FVIFIILL
-364 MPLYL
+364 IPLYL

-383 LPSYLESFKTN
+383 LPRYLESVKTN

-437 TTTKLSEYGLSDNMI
+437 STTKLAEYGLSDNMI
-452 NLFDN
+452 NLFDS

-465 NSEYDVATNELNNQI
+465 NSKYDVATNELNNQI

-522 ICIFLILFII
+522 LCIFLILFII

-594 RKTNDSKKECMINTL
+594 RKTNKSKKECMINTL

-667 FDKLIN
+667 FDNIIN

-688 ALTVVMLSPLCVFAN
+688 VLTVAMLSPLCVFAN

-718 VISTTVNEQIKNT
+718 IISTTVNEQIKNT

-756 KLNKNITINA
+756 KLNKNISINA
-766 LGKDVFYQ
+766 FGKDVFYQ

-871 PYLNRSLNISEL
+871 PYLNRSLNINEL

-897 FKLPTMYFVATNKLL
+897 FKLPTIYFVATNKLL

-966 NNNEDALDEN
+966 NNNEDALDEK
-976 TIASIRTQTMQTVQN
+976 TLAGIRTQTMQTVQN

-1012 LKNSNDNY
+1012 LKNSNDTY

-1048 CVSENMESCE
+1048 CVSGNMESCI
-1058 YLIQNNY
+1058 YLAQNNY
-1065 DINKINAFALTLKQ
+1065 DIDKINAFALTLKQ

-1097 KNVASTVAEETAIST
+1097 KSVASTVAEETAIST
-1112 AESIVNTLAPAL
+1112 AESIVNTLAPTL

-1176 NGPIASSKAMVK
+1176 NGPIASSKARVE

-1221 KQEEETN
+1221 KQEEKTN
-1228 TTEESSKTNLWTRIK
+1228 ISEESSKTNLWTRIK

>member
-11 NKTKVLVLSCILL
+11 NKTKVLAISCILL
-24 FLSFIGMK
+24 VLSFIGMK

-77 EILNLKNKI
+77 EILNLKDKI

-99 DVLGTN
+99 NVLGTN

-117 KIHQDNTDLMFTTFK
+117 KIHQDNTDLMFITFK
-132 YSTSDERTINAVE
+132 YSTSDERTINAVKK
-145 EIRSITDHKLM
+145 IRNITDHKLM

-182 VVLCLLVL
+182 VILCLLVL

-255 EKMNKD
+255 EKMNK
-261 EAMEEA
+261 EKAMEEA

-347 FIVNNNKAF
+347 FIVNHNKAF
-356 FIIFIILL
+356 FVIFIILL
-364 MPLYL
+364 IPLYL

-383 LPSYLESFKTN
+383 LPSYLESVKTN

-410 VDKNLKIDDLTNL
+410 VDKNLKTDDLTNL

-437 TTTKLSEYGLSDNMI
+437 STTKLAEYGLSDNMI
-452 NLFDN
+452 NLFDS

-465 NSEYDVATNELNNQI
+465 NSKYDVATNELNNQI

-485 IVKKYDQNGIVAGE
+485 IVKKYDQSGIVAGE

-532 LKNFSLPFLLIIAI
+532 LKNFSLPFLLIISI

-594 RKTNDSKKECMINTL
+594 RKTNKSKKECMINTL

-667 FDKLIN
+667 FDNMIN

-703 TKNETVYSKIDENGN
+703 TKTETVYSKIDENGS

-774 GTSKKSLPIGINI
+774 GTSKKSLPIGVNI
-787 KYYLDGKEES
+787 KYYLDGKEEF
-797 LDNILGKSGKIKII
+797 LEDILGKSGKIKIV

-838 MGTMLDSNVTN
+838 MGTMLDSNATN

-871 PYLNRSLNISEL
+871 PYLNKSLNINEL

-912 SDADLSVFNKLDG
+912 ADADLSIFNKLAG

-959 SSITNLK
+959 SSINNLK
-966 NNNEDALDEN
+966 NTNEDALDEN
-976 TIASIRTQTMQTVQN
+976 TLAGIRTQTMQTVQN

-996 YKKKLSESAW
+996 YKKKISESAW

-1012 LKNSNDNY
+1012 LKNSNDTY
-1020 VTDLATK
+1020 VNNLATK

-1048 CVSENMESCE
+1048 CVSGNMESCA

-1065 DINKINAFALTLKQ
+1065 DIDKINAFALTLKQ

-1097 KNVASTVAEETAIST
+1097 KSVASTVAEETAMST
-1112 AESIVNTLAPAL
+1112 SKSIVNTLAPTL

-1176 NGPIASSKAMVK
+1176 NGPIASSTARVE

-1200 ASKST
+1200 ASKGT

-1221 KQEEETN
+1221 KHEEKTN
-1228 TTEESSKTNLWTRIK
+1228 ITEEASKTNLWTRIK

>member
-11 NKTKVLVLSCILL
+11 NKTKVLIISCILL
-24 FLSFIGMK
+24 VLSFIGMK

-55 ILTDEFNM
+55 ILTDEFKM

-77 EILNLKNKI
+77 EILNLKDKI

-117 KIHQDNTDLMFTTFK
+117 KIHQDNTDLMFITFK

-145 EIRSITDHKLM
+145 EIRNITDHKLM

-182 VVLCLLVL
+182 VALCLIVL

-255 EKMNKD
+255 EKMSK
-261 EAMEEA
+261 EKAMEEA

-314 VLTIFPSLLLFF
+314 VLTIFPSLILFF

-356 FIIFIILL
+356 FVIFIILL
-364 MPLYL
+364 IPLYL

-383 LPSYLESFKTN
+383 LPSYLESVKTN

-410 VDKNLKIDDLTNL
+410 VDKNLKTDDLTNL

-437 TTTKLSEYGLSDNMI
+437 STTKLAEYGLSDNMI
-452 NLFDN
+452 NLFDS

-522 ICIFLILFII
+522 LCIFLILFII
-532 LKNFSLPFLLIIAI
+532 LKNFSLPFLLIIVI

-594 RKTNDSKKECMINTL
+594 RKTNKSKKECMINTL

-688 ALTVVMLSPLCVFAN
+688 ALTAVMLSPLCVFAN

-718 VISTTVNEQIKNT
+718 IISTTVNEQIKNT

-774 GTSKKSLPIGINI
+774 GTSKKSLPIGLII

-797 LDNILGKSGKIKII
+797 LENILGKSGKIKII

-838 MGTMLDSNVTN
+838 MGTMLDSSATN

-854 GKVVASGN
+854 GKVVANGN

-888 LTLSYETDN
+888 LTLSYETVN

-912 SDADLSVFNKLDG
+912 ADADLSIFNKLDG
-925 LNSKVDELQTNMNK
+925 LNSKVDELQNNMNK
-939 IDNGASDLSKG
+939 IDIGASDLSKG

-966 NNNEDALDEN
+966 NNNEDALDEK
-976 TIASIRTQTMQTVQN
+976 TLAGIRTQTMHTVQN

-1012 LKNSNDNY
+1012 LKNSNDTY

-1048 CVSENMESCE
+1048 CVSGKMESCI
-1058 YLIQNNY
+1058 YLAQNNY

-1097 KNVASTVAEETAIST
+1097 KSVASTVAEETAMST
-1112 AESIVNTLAPAL
+1112 AESIVNTLAPTL

-1176 NGPIASSKAMVK
+1176 NGPIASSKARVE

-1221 KQEEETN
+1221 KQEEKTHV
-1228 TTEESSKTNLWTRIK
+1228 TEETSKTNLWTRIK

>member
-11 NKTKVLVLSCILL
+11 NKTKVLIISCILL
-24 FLSFIGMK
+24 VLSFIGMK

-70 AENLSPK
+70 AEKLSPK

-117 KIHQDNTDLMFTTFK
+117 KIHQDNTDLMFITFK

-145 EIRSITDHKLM
+145 EIRNITDHKLM

-182 VVLCLLVL
+182 VALCLIVL
-190 ELSLDSYVVPILLLA
+190 ELSLDSYVVPVLLLA

-255 EKMNKD
+255 EKMSKE

-356 FIIFIILL
+356 FVIFIILL
-364 MPLYL
+364 IPLYL

-383 LPSYLESFKTN
+383 LPRYLESVKTN

-437 TTTKLSEYGLSDNMI
+437 STTKLSEYGLSDNMI
-452 NLFDN
+452 KLFDS

-465 NSEYDVATNELNNQI
+465 NSKYDVATNELNNQI

-522 ICIFLILFII
+522 LCIFLILFII

-594 RKTNDSKKECMINTL
+594 RKTNKSKKECMINTL

-667 FDKLIN
+667 FDNIIN

-688 ALTVVMLSPLCVFAN
+688 VLTVAMLSPLCVFAN

-718 VISTTVNEQIKNT
+718 IISTTVNEQIKNN

-756 KLNKNITINA
+756 KLNKNISINTF
-766 LGKDVFYQ
+766 GKDVFYQ

-966 NNNEDALDEN
+966 NNNEDALDEK
-976 TIASIRTQTMQTVQN
+976 TLAGIRTQTMQTVQN

-1012 LKNSNDNY
+1012 LKNSNDTY

-1048 CVSENMESCE
+1048 CVSGNMESCA

-1065 DINKINAFALTLKQ
+1065 DINKINAFVLTLKQ

-1097 KNVASTVAEETAIST
+1097 KSVASTVAEETAIST
-1112 AESIVNTLAPAL
+1112 AESIVNTLAPTL

-1176 NGPIASSKAMVK
+1176 NGPIASSKARVK

-1221 KQEEETN
+1221 KQEEKTN
-1228 TTEESSKTNLWTRIK
+1228 ITEESSKTNLWTRIK

>member
-11 NKTKVLVLSCILL
+11 NKTKVLIISCIILV
-24 FLSFIGMK
+24 LSFIGMK

-117 KIHQDNTDLMFTTFK
+117 KIHQDNTDLMFITFK

-145 EIRSITDHKLM
+145 EIRNITDHKLM

-182 VVLCLLVL
+182 VALCLMVL
-190 ELSLDSYVVPILLLA
+190 ELSLDSYVVPVLLLA

-255 EKMNKD
+255 EKMCKE

-356 FIIFIILL
+356 FVIFIILL
-364 MPLYL
+364 IPLYL

-383 LPSYLESFKTN
+383 LPSYLESVKAN

-437 TTTKLSEYGLSDNMI
+437 STTKLSEYGLSDNMI
-452 NLFDN
+452 NLFDS

-465 NSEYDVATNELNNQI
+465 NSKYDVATNELNNQI

-546 EGAIFANMSISYFTG
+546 EGAILANMSISYFTG

-594 RKTNDSKKECMINTL
+594 RKTNSNEKECMINTL

-667 FDKLIN
+667 FDNIIN
-673 KTNMKGNKMKKLNLA
+673 KTNMKGYKMKKLNLA
-688 ALTVVMLSPLCVFAN
+688 ILTVVMLSPLCVFAN
-703 TKNETVYSKIDENGN
+703 TKTETVYSKIDENGN
-718 VISTTVNEQIKNT
+718 IISTTVNEQIKNN

-756 KLNKNITINA
+756 KLNKNISINA
-766 LGKDVFYQ
+766 FGKDVFYQ

-797 LDNILGKSGKIKII
+797 IDNILGKSGKIKIV

-871 PYLNRSLNISEL
+871 PYLNRSLNINEL

-966 NNNEDALDEN
+966 NNNEDALDEK
-976 TIASIRTQTMQTVQN
+976 TLVGIRTQTMQTVQN

-1012 LKNSNDNY
+1012 LKNSNDTY

-1048 CVSENMESCE
+1048 CVSGNMESCA

-1065 DINKINAFALTLKQ
+1065 DIDKINAFALTLKQ

-1097 KNVASTVAEETAIST
+1097 KSVASTVAEETAIST
-1112 AESIVNTLAPAL
+1112 AESIVNTLAPTL

-1176 NGPIASSKAMVK
+1176 NGPIASSKARVK
-1188 ALSKLADNYTSY
+1188 ALSKLANNYTSY

-1221 KQEEETN
+1221 KQEEKTN
-1228 TTEESSKTNLWTRIK
+1228 ITEESSKTNLWTRIK

>member
-11 NKTKVLVLSCILL
+11 NKTKVLIISCIILV
-24 FLSFIGMK
+24 LSFIGMK

-63 GSYSIVV
+63 GSYPIVV
-70 AENLSPK
+70 AEKLSPK

-117 KIHQDNTDLMFTTFK
+117 KIHQDNTDLMFITFK

-145 EIRSITDHKLM
+145 EIRNITDHKLM

-182 VVLCLLVL
+182 VALCLIVL
-190 ELSLDSYVVPILLLA
+190 ELSLDSYVVPVLLLA

-255 EKMNKD
+255 EKMSKE

-356 FIIFIILL
+356 FVIFIILL
-364 MPLYL
+364 IPLYL

-383 LPSYLESFKTN
+383 LPRYLESVKTN

-437 TTTKLSEYGLSDNMI
+437 STTKLSEYGLSDNMI
-452 NLFDN
+452 NLFDS

-465 NSEYDVATNELNNQI
+465 NSKYDVATNELNNQI

-522 ICIFLILFII
+522 LCIFLILFII

-594 RKTNDSKKECMINTL
+594 RKTNKSKKECMINTL

-667 FDKLIN
+667 FDNIIN

-688 ALTVVMLSPLCVFAN
+688 VLTVAMLSPLCVFAN

-718 VISTTVNEQIKNT
+718 IISTTVNEQIKNN

-756 KLNKNITINA
+756 KLNKNISINA
-766 LGKDVFYQ
+766 FGKDVFYQ

-797 LDNILGKSGKIKII
+797 IDNILGKSGKIKIV

-871 PYLNRSLNISEL
+871 PYLNRSLNINEL

-966 NNNEDALDEN
+966 NNNEDALDEK
-976 TIASIRTQTMQTVQN
+976 TLVGIRTQTMQTVQN

-1012 LKNSNDNY
+1012 LKNSNDTY

-1048 CVSENMESCE
+1048 CVSGNMESCI
-1058 YLIQNNY
+1058 YLAQNNY
-1065 DINKINAFALTLKQ
+1065 DIDKINAFALTLKQ
-1079 EITSLTT
+1079 EITLLTT

-1112 AESIVNTLAPAL
+1112 AESIVNTLAPTL

-1176 NGPIASSKAMVK
+1176 NGPIASSKARVK
-1188 ALSKLADNYTSY
+1188 ALSKLANNYTSY

-1221 KQEEETN
+1221 KQEEKTN
-1228 TTEESSKTNLWTRIK
+1228 ITEESSKTNLWTRIK

>member
-11 NKTKVLVLSCILL
+11 NKTKVLIISCILL
-24 FLSFIGMK
+24 VLSFIGMK

-117 KIHQDNTDLMFTTFK
+117 KIHQDNTDLMFITFK

-145 EIRSITDHKLM
+145 EIRNITDHKLM

-182 VVLCLLVL
+182 VALCLIVL

-255 EKMNKD
+255 EKMSKE

-326 DKQVTKTKHKKL
+326 DKQVTKTKHKNL

-356 FIIFIILL
+356 FVIFIILL
-364 MPLYL
+364 IPLYL

-383 LPSYLESFKTN
+383 LPSYLESVKTN

-410 VDKNLKIDDLTNL
+410 IDKNLKTDDLTNL
-423 TNELSSLKGIDLTL
+423 TNELSSLKGIDLTIS
-437 TTTKLSEYGLSDNMI
+437 TTKLSEFGLSDNMI
-452 NLFDN
+452 NLFDS

-465 NSEYDVATNELNNQI
+465 NSKYDVATNELNNQI
-480 EEINK
+480 GEINK

-522 ICIFLILFII
+522 LCIFLILFII
-532 LKNFSLPFLLIIAI
+532 LKNFSLPFLLIIVI

-594 RKTNDSKKECMINTL
+594 RKTNKNKKECMINTL

-667 FDKLIN
+667 FDNIIN

-688 ALTVVMLSPLCVFAN
+688 VLTAVMLSPLCVFAN

-871 PYLNRSLNISEL
+871 PYLNRSLNINEL

-912 SDADLSVFNKLDG
+912 SDADLSIFNKLDG

-966 NNNEDALDEN
+966 NNNEDALDEK
-976 TIASIRTQTMQTVQN
+976 TLAGIRTQTMQTVQN

-1012 LKNSNDNY
+1012 LKNSNDTY

-1048 CVSENMESCE
+1048 CVSGNMESCA

-1097 KNVASTVAEETAIST
+1097 KSVASTVAEETAIST
-1112 AESIVNTLAPAL
+1112 AESIVNTLAPTL

-1151 SNMNTLSTGITTF
+1151 SNMNTLSTGIKTF

-1176 NGPIASSKAMVK
+1176 NGPIASSKARVE

-1221 KQEEETN
+1221 RQEEKTN
-1228 TTEESSKTNLWTRIK
+1228 ITEESSKTNLWTRIK

>member
-24 FLSFIGMK
+24 VLSFIGMK

-41 VYLPSEIDTIKGQD
+41 VDLPSEIDTIKGQD

-117 KIHQDNTDLMFTTFK
+117 KIHQDNTDLMFITFK

-145 EIRSITDHKLM
+145 EIRNITDHKLM

-182 VVLCLLVL
+182 VALCLIVL

-205 NIGMAIMFNF
+205 NIGIAIMFNF

-255 EKMNKD
+255 EKMSKE

-326 DKQVTKTKHKKL
+326 DKQVTKTKHKNL

-347 FIVNNNKAF
+347 FIVNNNKVF
-356 FIIFIILL
+356 FVIFIILL
-364 MPLYL
+364 IPLYL

-383 LPSYLESFKTN
+383 LPSYLESVKTN

-410 VDKNLKIDDLTNL
+410 VDKNLKTDDLTNL

-437 TTTKLSEYGLSDNMI
+437 STTKLSEYGLSDNMI
-452 NLFDN
+452 NLFDS

-485 IVKKYDQNGIVAGE
+485 IVKKYDKNGIVAGE

-522 ICIFLILFII
+522 LCIFLILFII
-532 LKNFSLPFLLIIAI
+532 LKNFSLPFLLIIVI

-594 RKTNDSKKECMINTL
+594 RKTNKNKKECMINTL

-667 FDKLIN
+667 FDNIIN

-688 ALTVVMLSPLCVFAN
+688 VLTVAMLSPLCVFAN

-888 LTLSYETDN
+888 LTLSYETDK

-939 IDNGASDLSKG
+939 IDNGASDISKG

-966 NNNEDALDEN
+966 NNNEDALDEK
-976 TIASIRTQTMQTVQN
+976 TLAGIRTQTMQTVQN

-1012 LKNSNDNY
+1012 LKNSNDTY

-1027 TVSKILLSYLGSEEA
+1027 TVSKILLSYLGSEDA

-1048 CVSENMESCE
+1048 CVSGNMESCE
-1058 YLIQNNY
+1058 YLVQNNY
-1065 DINKINAFALTLKQ
+1065 DIDKINAFALTLKQ

-1112 AESIVNTLAPAL
+1112 AESIVNTLAPTL
-1124 SNQVKNESIKSFTSS
+1124 SNQVKNESIKSFASS

-1176 NGPIASSKAMVK
+1176 NGPIASSKARVE

-1214 IVLDGKE
+1214 IMLDGKE
-1221 KQEEETN
+1221 KQEEKTN
-1228 TTEESSKTNLWTRIK
+1228 IAEESSKTNLWTRIK

>member
-11 NKTKVLVLSCILL
+11 NKTKVLIISCILL
-24 FLSFIGMK
+24 VLSFIGMK

-77 EILNLKNKI
+77 EILNLKDKI
-86 TKVEGVN
+86 TKVKGVN

-117 KIHQDNTDLMFTTFK
+117 KIHKDNTDLMFITFK

-145 EIRSITDHKLM
+145 EIRNITDHKLM

-167 MNLSNEEITIYVIIA
+167 MNLSNEEITVYVIIA

-255 EKMNKD
+255 EKMSKE

-326 DKQVTKTKHKKL
+326 DKLVTKTKHKKL

-347 FIVNNNKAF
+347 FIVNNSKAF

-364 MPLYL
+364 IPLYL

-383 LPSYLESFKTN
+383 LPSYLESVKTN

-410 VDKNLKIDDLTNL
+410 VDKNLKTDDLTNL

-437 TTTKLSEYGLSDNMI
+437 STTKLSEYGLSDNMI
-452 NLFDN
+452 NLFDS

-465 NSEYDVATNELNNQI
+465 NSKYDVATNELNNQI

-485 IVKKYDQNGIVAGE
+485 IVKKYDKNGIVAGE

-546 EGAIFANMSISYFTG
+546 EGAILANMSISYFTG

-594 RKTNDSKKECMINTL
+594 RKTNKSKKECMINTL

-756 KLNKNITINA
+756 KLNKNISINA
-766 LGKDVFYQ
+766 FGKDVFYQ
-774 GTSKKSLPIGINI
+774 GTSKKSLPIGVNI

-797 LDNILGKSGKIKII
+797 LDNILDKSGKIKIVI
-811 IDFTNNEKHN
+811 NFTNNEKHN

-888 LTLSYETDN
+888 LTLSYETDK

-966 NNNEDALDEN
+966 NNNEDALDEK
-976 TIASIRTQTMQTVQN
+976 TLAGIRTKTMQTVQN

-1012 LKNSNDNY
+1012 LKNSNDTY

-1048 CVSENMESCE
+1048 CVSGNMESCA

-1112 AESIVNTLAPAL
+1112 AESIVNTLAPTL

-1176 NGPIASSKAMVK
+1176 NGPIASSKARVE

-1221 KQEEETN
+1221 KQEEKTN
-1228 TTEESSKTNLWTRIK
+1228 ITEETSKTNLWTRIK

>member
-11 NKTKVLVLSCILL
+11 NKTKILIISCILL
-24 FLSFIGMK
+24 VLSFIGMK

-117 KIHQDNTDLMFTTFK
+117 KIHQDNTDLMFITFK

-145 EIRSITDHKLM
+145 EIRNITDHKLM

-182 VVLCLLVL
+182 VALCLIVL

-356 FIIFIILL
+356 FVIFIILL
-364 MPLYL
+364 LPLYL

-383 LPSYLESFKTN
+383 LPSYLESVKTN

-410 VDKNLKIDDLTNL
+410 VDKNLKTDDLTNL

-437 TTTKLSEYGLSDNMI
+437 STTKLAKYGLSDNMI
-452 NLFDN
+452 NLFDS

-465 NSEYDVATNELNNQI
+465 NSKYDVATNELNNQI

-522 ICIFLILFII
+522 LCIFLILFII
-532 LKNFSLPFLLIIAI
+532 LKNFSLPFLLIIVI

-594 RKTNDSKKECMINTL
+594 RKIYKSKKECMINTL

-667 FDKLIN
+667 FDNIIN

-688 ALTVVMLSPLCVFAN
+688 VLTVAMLSPLCVFAN
-703 TKNETVYSKIDENGN
+703 TKTETVYSKIDENGN

-766 LGKDVFYQ
+766 FGKDVFYQ

-797 LDNILGKSGKIKII
+797 LDDILGKSGKIKII

-888 LTLSYETDN
+888 LTLSYETDK

-939 IDNGASDLSKG
+939 IDNGASNLSKG

-966 NNNEDALDEN
+966 NNNEDALDEK
-976 TIASIRTQTMQTVQN
+976 TLAGIRIQTMQTVQN

-1012 LKNSNDNY
+1012 LKNSNDTY

-1027 TVSKILLSYLGSEEA
+1027 TVSKILLSYLGSEDA

-1048 CVSENMESCE
+1048 CVSGNMESCE
-1058 YLIQNNY
+1058 YLVQNNY
-1065 DINKINAFALTLKQ
+1065 DIDKINAFALTLKQ

-1112 AESIVNTLAPAL
+1112 AESIVNTLAPTL

-1176 NGPIASSKAMVK
+1176 NGPIASSKARVE

-1200 ASKST
+1200 VSKST

-1221 KQEEETN
+1221 KQEEKTN
-1228 TTEESSKTNLWTRIK
+1228 ITEETSKTNLWTRIK

>member
-11 NKTKVLVLSCILL
+11 NKTKILIISCILL
-24 FLSFIGMK
+24 VLSFIGMK

-105 IPIDVLPSEIKD
+105 ILIDVLPSEIKD
-117 KIHQDNTDLMFTTFK
+117 KIHQDNTDLMFITFK

-145 EIRSITDHKLM
+145 EIRNITDHKLM

-182 VVLCLLVL
+182 VALCLIVL

-255 EKMNKD
+255 EKMSKE
-261 EAMEEA
+261 EAMEKA

-347 FIVNNNKAF
+347 FIVKNNKAF
-356 FIIFIILL
+356 FVIFIILL
-364 MPLYL
+364 IPLYL

-383 LPSYLESFKTN
+383 LPSYLESVKTN

-410 VDKNLKIDDLTNL
+410 VDKNLKTDDLTNL

-437 TTTKLSEYGLSDNMI
+437 STTKLSEYGLSDNMI
-452 NLFDN
+452 NLFDS

-514 KNVNYSSI
+514 KNVNYASI
-522 ICIFLILFII
+522 LCIFLILFII
-532 LKNFSLPFLLIIAI
+532 LKNFSLPFLLIIVI

-582 YAILITTTYVNN
+582 YAILITTTYVHN
-594 RKTNDSKKECMINTL
+594 RKTNKSKKECMINTL

-774 GTSKKSLPIGINI
+774 GTSKKTLPIGVNI
-787 KYYLDGKEES
+787 KYYLDGKEGS
-797 LDNILGKSGKIKII
+797 LDNILGKSGKIKIVI
-811 IDFTNNEKHN
+811 NFTNNEKHN

-862 KNMVVGISS
+862 KNIVVGISS

-925 LNSKVDELQTNMNK
+925 LNSKVNELQNNMNK
-939 IDNGASDLSKG
+939 LDNGASDLSKG

-966 NNNEDALDEN
+966 NNNEDALDEK
-976 TIASIRTQTMQTVQN
+976 TLAGIRTQTMQTVQN

-1012 LKNSNDNY
+1012 LKNSNDTY

-1027 TVSKILLSYLGSEEA
+1027 TVSKILLSYLGNEEA

-1048 CVSENMESCE
+1048 CVSGNMESCI
-1058 YLIQNNY
+1058 YLAQNNY
-1065 DINKINAFALTLKQ
+1065 DIDKINAFALTLKQ
-1079 EITSLTT
+1079 EITSLTA

-1097 KNVASTVAEETAIST
+1097 KSVATTVAEETAIST
-1112 AESIVNTLAPAL
+1112 AESIVNTLALTL

-1176 NGPIASSKAMVK
+1176 NGPIASSKARVE

-1200 ASKST
+1200 ASKGT

-1221 KQEEETN
+1221 KHAEKTN
-1228 TTEESSKTNLWTRIK
+1228 VTEEASKTNLWTRIK

>member
-11 NKTKVLVLSCILL
+11 NKTKVLIISCIILV
-24 FLSFIGMK
+24 LSFIGMK

-70 AENLSPK
+70 AENLSSK

-117 KIHQDNTDLMFTTFK
+117 KIHQDNTDLMFITFK

-145 EIRSITDHKLM
+145 EIRNITDHKLM

-182 VVLCLLVL
+182 VALCLIVL
-190 ELSLDSYVVPILLLA
+190 ELSLDSYVVPVLLLA

-255 EKMNKD
+255 EKMCKE

-338 MPNFNKINT
+338 MPNFNKINK

-356 FIIFIILL
+356 FVIFIILL
-364 MPLYL
+364 IPLYL

-383 LPSYLESFKTN
+383 LPSYLESVKTN

-437 TTTKLSEYGLSDNMI
+437 STTKLAEYGLSDNMI
-452 NLFDN
+452 NLFDS

-465 NSEYDVATNELNNQI
+465 NSKYDVATNELNNQI

-522 ICIFLILFII
+522 LCIFLILFII

-594 RKTNDSKKECMINTL
+594 RKTNKNKKECMINTL

-624 AATFGVGVY
+624 AATFGVGIY

-667 FDKLIN
+667 FDNIIN

-688 ALTVVMLSPLCVFAN
+688 VLTVAMLSPLCVFAN

-718 VISTTVNEQIKNT
+718 IISTTVNEQIKNT
-731 KKLDTIEDYT
+731 KKLETIEDYT

-756 KLNKNITINA
+756 KLNKNISINA
-766 LGKDVFYQ
+766 FGKDVFYQ

-871 PYLNRSLNISEL
+871 PYLNRSLNINEL

-897 FKLPTMYFVATNKLL
+897 FKLPTIYFVATNKLL

-950 INKLKNSLS
+950 INKLKNSLL

-966 NNNEDALDEN
+966 NNNEDALDEK
-976 TIASIRTQTMQTVQN
+976 TLVGIRTQTMQTVQN

-1012 LKNSNDNY
+1012 LKNSNDTY

-1048 CVSENMESCE
+1048 CVSGNMESCI
-1058 YLIQNNY
+1058 YLAQNNY
-1065 DINKINAFALTLKQ
+1065 DIDKINAFALTLKQ
-1079 EITSLTT
+1079 EITLLTT

-1112 AESIVNTLAPAL
+1112 AETIVNTLAPTL

-1176 NGPIASSKAMVK
+1176 NGPIASSKARVE
-1188 ALSKLADNYTSY
+1188 ALSKLADDYTSY

-1221 KQEEETN
+1221 KQEEKTN
-1228 TTEESSKTNLWTRIK
+1228 ITEESSKTNLWTRIK

>member
-1 MKKISKFIIN
+1 MKKFSKFIIN

-24 FLSFIGMK
+24 ILSFIGMS
-32 LTTINYNIL
+32 LTKINYNIL

-55 ILTDEFNM
+55 ILTNDFKM

-77 EILNLKNKI
+77 DILNLKDKI
-86 TKVEGVN
+86 SKVEGVN
-93 EVLSIY
+93 EVISIY
-99 DVLGTN
+99 DAIGTN
-105 IPIDVLPSEIKD
+105 IPLDVLPTEIKD
-117 KIHQDNTDLMFTTFK
+117 KLHQDNTDLMFITFK

-145 EIRSITDHKLM
+145 EIRNITDHKLM

-182 VVLCLLVL
+182 VILCLLVL

-205 NIGMAIMFNF
+205 NIGIAIMFNF
-215 GTNVFL
+215 GTNIFL
-221 GDISY
+221 GEISY

-246 LYHAYEDKK
+246 LYHSYEDKK
-255 EKMNKD
+255 EKMSKE
-261 EAMEEA
+261 EAMTNA
-267 ISETFTSVVGS
+267 ISETFSSVVGS

-288 LCTMKLTLGTDLG
+288 LCTMQLTLGKDLG

-326 DKQVTKTKHKKL
+326 DKQITKTKHKKL

-347 FIVNNNKAF
+347 FIVNHNKAF

-364 MPLYL
+364 IPLYL

-383 LPSYLESFKTN
+383 LPSYLESVKTN

-410 VDKNLKIDDLTNL
+410 VDKNLKTDDLTNL

-437 TTTKLSEYGLSDNMI
+437 STSKLSEYGLTDNMI
-452 NLFDN
+452 NLFDS

-480 EEINK
+480 EEVNN
-485 IVKKYDQNGIVAGE
+485 IVKKYDSNGIVAGE

-532 LKNFSLPFLLIIAI
+532 LKNYSLPFLLIIVI
-546 EGAIFANMSISYFTG
+546 EGAIFANMSISYFSGT
-561 SVLPFI
+561 VLPFI

-582 YAILITTTYVNN
+582 YAILLTTTYITN
-594 RKTNDSKKECMINTL
+594 RKSNNNKKECMINTL
-609 NYCGHSVL
+609 NYCGHSIL

-624 AATFGVGVY
+624 AATFGVGAY

-649 ALISMLFVL
+649 SIISMLFVIV
-658 TILPSILLI
+658 ILPSILLT

-673 KTNMKGNKMKKLNLA
+673 KTNMKGFKMKKEKLA
-688 ALTVVMLSPLCVFAN
+688 ILTILMLCPLTTLAN
-703 TKNETVYSKIDENGN
+703 TKNETVYSKIDENGK
-718 VISTTVNEQIKNT
+718 VINTTVNEQIKNN

-741 ELEDILNISSNDEIT
+741 ELENILNISSNEQININN
-756 KLNKNITINA
+756 NKITINSY
-766 LGKDVFYQ
+766 GKDVFYQ
-774 GTSKKSLPIGINI
+774 GTSKKNLPIGINI
-787 KYYLDGKEES
+787 KYYLDGKEEE
-797 LDNILGKSGKIKII
+797 LNNILGKSGKIKIVI
-811 IDFTNNEKHN
+811 NFTNNEKHN
-821 ALVNGKQET
+821 ATINGKQET
-830 MYTPFLVT
+830 LYTPFLVT
-838 MGTMLDSNVTN
+838 MGTILDNNTSN

-854 GKVVASGN
+854 GKVVNSGS
-862 KNMVVGISS
+862 KNIVVGISS
-871 PYLNRSLNISEL
+871 PYLNKSLNISEL
-883 STLNT
+883 SSLNT

-897 FKLPTMYFVATNKLL
+897 FKLPTIYFVATNKMLA
-912 SDADLSVFNKLDG
+912 DADLSIFNKLDG
-925 LNSKVDELQTNMNK
+925 LGTKVNDLQTNMNK
-939 IDNGASDLSKG
+939 IDDGANSLSKG

-959 SSITNLK
+959 TSINNLK
-966 NNNEDALDEN
+966 NNNEDALDEA
-976 TIASIRTQTMQTVQN
+976 TLTGIRTQTMQTVQN
-991 TFTND
+991 TFTNE
-996 YKKKLSESAW
+996 YKKKISENAW

-1012 LKNSNDNY
+1012 LKNSKDTY
-1020 VTDLATK
+1020 VSDLATK

-1048 CVSENMESCE
+1048 CINGNTENCA

-1065 DINKINAFALTLKQ
+1065 DLNKINTFTLSLKD

-1097 KNVASTVAEETAIST
+1097 KSVASTVAEESALST
-1112 AESIVNTLAPAL
+1112 AETIVNTLAPTL
-1124 SNQVKNESIKSFTSS
+1124 SNEVKNESIKSFTSS

-1151 SNMNTLSTGITTF
+1151 SNMSNLSTGITTF
-1164 NKEGIEEISALV
+1164 NKEGIEEISSLV
-1176 NGPIASSKAMVK
+1176 SGPIASSTSRVK
-1188 ALSKLADNYTSY
+1188 ALTNLADHYTSY
-1200 ASKST
+1200 ASKNT

-1214 IVLDGKE
+1214 IMLDGKE
-1221 KQEEETN
+1221 KQEEKISNNEET
-1228 TTEESSKTNLWTRIK
+1228 SKTNLWTRIK

>member
-11 NKTKVLVLSCILL
+11 NKTKVLIISCILL
-24 FLSFIGMK
+24 VLSFIGMK

-117 KIHQDNTDLMFTTFK
+117 KIHQDNTDLMFITFK

-145 EIRSITDHKLM
+145 EIRNITDHKLM

-182 VVLCLLVL
+182 VALCLIVL
-190 ELSLDSYVVPILLLA
+190 ELSLDSYVVPILLLT

-215 GTNVFL
+215 GTNIFL

-255 EKMNKD
+255 EKMNKE

-338 MPNFNKINT
+338 MTNFNKINT

-356 FIIFIILL
+356 FVIFIILL
-364 MPLYL
+364 IPLYL

-383 LPSYLESFKTN
+383 LPSYLESVKTN

-437 TTTKLSEYGLSDNMI
+437 STTKLAEYGLSDNMI
-452 NLFDN
+452 NLFDS

-465 NSEYDVATNELNNQI
+465 NSKYDVATNELNNQI

-532 LKNFSLPFLLIIAI
+532 LKNFSLPFLLIIVI

-594 RKTNDSKKECMINTL
+594 RKTNKSKKECMINTL

-624 AATFGVGVY
+624 AATFGVGIY

-667 FDKLIN
+667 FDNIIN

-688 ALTVVMLSPLCVFAN
+688 VLTAVMLSPLCVFAN
-703 TKNETVYSKIDENGN
+703 TKTETVYSKIDENGN

-862 KNMVVGISS
+862 KNMVVGIFS
-871 PYLNRSLNISEL
+871 PYLNRSLNINEL

-976 TIASIRTQTMQTVQN
+976 TLASIRTQTMQTVQN

-996 YKKKLSESAW
+996 YKKKLSENDW

-1012 LKNSNDNY
+1012 LKNSNDTY

-1048 CVSENMESCE
+1048 CVSGNMESCV
-1058 YLIQNNY
+1058 YLAQNNY

-1097 KNVASTVAEETAIST
+1097 KSVASTVAEETAIST
-1112 AESIVNTLAPAL
+1112 AESIVNTLAPTL

-1176 NGPIASSKAMVK
+1176 NGPIASSKARVE

-1221 KQEEETN
+1221 KQEEKTN
-1228 TTEESSKTNLWTRIK
+1228 ITEESSKTNLWTRIK

>member
-11 NKTKVLVLSCILL
+11 NKTKVLIISCILL
-24 FLSFIGMK
+24 VLSFIGMK

-117 KIHQDNTDLMFTTFK
+117 KIHQDNTDLMFITFK

-145 EIRSITDHKLM
+145 EIRNITDHKLM

-182 VVLCLLVL
+182 VALCLMVL
-190 ELSLDSYVVPILLLA
+190 ELSLDSYVVPVLLLA

-255 EKMNKD
+255 EKMSKE
-261 EAMEEA
+261 EAMEKA

-326 DKQVTKTKHKKL
+326 DKQVTKTKHRKL

-356 FIIFIILL
+356 FVIFIILL
-364 MPLYL
+364 IPLYL

-383 LPSYLESFKTN
+383 LPRYLESVKTN

-437 TTTKLSEYGLSDNMI
+437 STTKLSEYGLSDNMI
-452 NLFDN
+452 NLFDS

-522 ICIFLILFII
+522 LCIFLILFII

-594 RKTNDSKKECMINTL
+594 RKTNKSKKECMINTL

-667 FDKLIN
+667 FDNIIN

-688 ALTVVMLSPLCVFAN
+688 VLTVAMLSPLCVFAN

-756 KLNKNITINA
+756 KLNKNISINA
-766 LGKDVFYQ
+766 FGKDVFYQ
-774 GTSKKSLPIGINI
+774 GKSKKSLPIGINI

-797 LDNILGKSGKIKII
+797 LDNILCKSGKIKII

-838 MGTMLDSNVTN
+838 MGTMLDSSATN

-966 NNNEDALDEN
+966 NNNEDALDEK
-976 TIASIRTQTMQTVQN
+976 TLAGIRTQTMQTVQN

-1012 LKNSNDNY
+1012 LKNSNDTY

-1048 CVSENMESCE
+1048 CVSGNMESCA

-1097 KNVASTVAEETAIST
+1097 KSVASTVAEETAIST
-1112 AESIVNTLAPAL
+1112 AESIVNTLAPTL

-1176 NGPIASSKAMVK
+1176 NGPIASSKARVK
-1188 ALSKLADNYTSY
+1188 ALSKLANNYTSY

-1214 IVLDGKE
+1214 IVLDGRE
-1221 KQEEETN
+1221 KQEEKTN
-1228 TTEESSKTNLWTRIK
+1228 ITEESSKTNLWTRIK

>member
-11 NKTKVLVLSCILL
+11 NKTKVLIISCILL
-24 FLSFIGMK
+24 VLSFIGMK

-117 KIHQDNTDLMFTTFK
+117 KIHQDNTDLMFIIFK

-145 EIRSITDHKLM
+145 EIRNITDHKLM

-182 VVLCLLVL
+182 VALCLMVL
-190 ELSLDSYVVPILLLA
+190 ELSLDSYVVPVLLLA

-255 EKMNKD
+255 EKMCKE

-326 DKQVTKTKHKKL
+326 DKQVTKTKHRKL

-356 FIIFIILL
+356 FVIFIILL
-364 MPLYL
+364 IPLYL

-383 LPSYLESFKTN
+383 LPRYLESVKTN

-437 TTTKLSEYGLSDNMI
+437 STTKLAEYGLSDNMI
-452 NLFDN
+452 NLFDS

-465 NSEYDVATNELNNQI
+465 NSKYDVATNELNNQI

-522 ICIFLILFII
+522 LCIFLILFII

-594 RKTNDSKKECMINTL
+594 RKTNKSKKECMINTL

-667 FDKLIN
+667 FDNIIN

-688 ALTVVMLSPLCVFAN
+688 VLTVAMLSPLCVFAN

-718 VISTTVNEQIKNT
+718 IISTTVNEQIKNN

-756 KLNKNITINA
+756 KLNKNISINA
-766 LGKDVFYQ
+766 FGKDVFYQ

-830 MYTPFLVT
+830 MYTPFLIT

-871 PYLNRSLNISEL
+871 PYLNRSLNINEL

-950 INKLKNSLS
+950 INKLKNSLL

-976 TIASIRTQTMQTVQN
+976 TLAGIRTQTMQTVQN

-1012 LKNSNDNY
+1012 LKNSNDTY

-1048 CVSENMESCE
+1048 CVSGNMESCI
-1058 YLIQNNY
+1058 YLAQNNY
-1065 DINKINAFALTLKQ
+1065 DIDKINAFALTLKQ
-1079 EITSLTT
+1079 EITLLTT

-1097 KNVASTVAEETAIST
+1097 KSVASTVAEETAIST
-1112 AESIVNTLAPAL
+1112 AESIVNTLAPTL

-1176 NGPIASSKAMVK
+1176 NGPIASSKARVE

-1200 ASKST
+1200 ESKST

-1221 KQEEETN
+1221 KQEEKTN
-1228 TTEESSKTNLWTRIK
+1228 ITEESSKTNLWTRIK

>member
-11 NKTKVLVLSCILL
+11 NKTKVLIISCILL
-24 FLSFIGMK
+24 VLSFIGMK

-55 ILTDEFNM
+55 ILTDEFKM
-63 GSYSIVV
+63 GSYSMVV

-77 EILNLKNKI
+77 EILNLKDKI

-117 KIHQDNTDLMFTTFK
+117 KIHQDNTDLMFITFK

-145 EIRSITDHKLM
+145 EIRNITDHKLM

-182 VVLCLLVL
+182 VILCLIVL

-255 EKMNKD
+255 EKMSK
-261 EAMEEA
+261 EKAMEEA

-347 FIVNNNKAF
+347 FIVNHNKAF
-356 FIIFIILL
+356 FVIFIILL
-364 MPLYL
+364 IPLYL

-383 LPSYLESFKTN
+383 LPSYLESVKTN

-410 VDKNLKIDDLTNL
+410 VDKNLETDDLTNL
-423 TNELSSLKGIDLTL
+423 TDELSSLKGIDLTL
-437 TTTKLSEYGLSDNMI
+437 STTKLAEYGLSDNMI
-452 NLFDN
+452 NLFDS

-522 ICIFLILFII
+522 LCIFLILFII

-594 RKTNDSKKECMINTL
+594 RKTNNNKKECMINTL

-667 FDKLIN
+667 FDNIIN

-688 ALTVVMLSPLCVFAN
+688 ALTIVMLSPLYVFAN
-703 TKNETVYSKIDENGN
+703 TKTETVYSKIDENGN

-774 GTSKKSLPIGINI
+774 GTSKKSLPIGVNI

-797 LDNILGKSGKIKII
+797 LDNILGKSGKIKIV

-838 MGTMLDSNVTN
+838 MGTMLDSNATN

-912 SDADLSVFNKLDG
+912 ADADLSVFNKLDG

-939 IDNGASDLSKG
+939 IDTGASDLSKG

-959 SSITNLK
+959 SSINNLK

-976 TIASIRTQTMQTVQN
+976 TLAGIRTQTMQTVQN

-1012 LKNSNDNY
+1012 IKNSNDTY

-1048 CVSENMESCE
+1048 CVSGNMESCA
-1058 YLIQNNY
+1058 YLTQNNY
-1065 DINKINAFALTLKQ
+1065 DIDKINAFALTLKQ
-1079 EITSLTT
+1079 EITSLAS

-1097 KNVASTVAEETAIST
+1097 KSVASTVAEETAIST
-1112 AESIVNTLAPAL
+1112 AESIVNTLAPTL

-1176 NGPIASSKAMVK
+1176 NGPIASSTARVE

-1200 ASKST
+1200 ASKGT

-1221 KQEEETN
+1221 KQEEKTN
-1228 TTEESSKTNLWTRIK
+1228 VTEETSKTNLWTRIK

>member
-11 NKTKVLVLSCILL
+11 NKTKVLIISCILL
-24 FLSFIGMK
+24 VLSFIGMK

-41 VYLPSEIDTIKGQD
+41 VDLPSEIDTIKGQD

-117 KIHQDNTDLMFTTFK
+117 KIHQDNTDLMFITFK

-145 EIRSITDHKLM
+145 EIRNITDHKLM

-182 VVLCLLVL
+182 VALCLIVL

-205 NIGMAIMFNF
+205 NIGIAIMFNF

-255 EKMNKD
+255 EKMSKE

-326 DKQVTKTKHKKL
+326 DKQVTKTKHKNL

-347 FIVNNNKAF
+347 FIVNNNKVF
-356 FIIFIILL
+356 FVIFIILL
-364 MPLYL
+364 IPLYL

-383 LPSYLESFKTN
+383 LPSYLESVKTN

-410 VDKNLKIDDLTNL
+410 VDKNLKTDDLTNL

-437 TTTKLSEYGLSDNMI
+437 STTKLSEYGLSDNMI
-452 NLFDN
+452 NLFDS

-485 IVKKYDQNGIVAGE
+485 IVKKYDKNGIVAGE

-522 ICIFLILFII
+522 LCIFLILFII
-532 LKNFSLPFLLIIAI
+532 LKNFSLPFLLIIVI

-594 RKTNDSKKECMINTL
+594 RKTNKNKKECMINTL

-667 FDKLIN
+667 FDNIIN
-673 KTNMKGNKMKKLNLA
+673 KTNMKGNKMKKLKLA
-688 ALTVVMLSPLCVFAN
+688 ILTVAMLSPLCVFAN

-888 LTLSYETDN
+888 LTLSYETDK

-939 IDNGASDLSKG
+939 IDNGASDISKG

-966 NNNEDALDEN
+966 NNNEDALDEK
-976 TIASIRTQTMQTVQN
+976 TLAGIRTQTMQTVQN

-1012 LKNSNDNY
+1012 LKNSNDTY

-1027 TVSKILLSYLGSEEA
+1027 TVSKILLSYLGSEDA

-1048 CVSENMESCE
+1048 CVSGNMESCE
-1058 YLIQNNY
+1058 YLVQNNY
-1065 DINKINAFALTLKQ
+1065 DIDKINAFALTLKQ

-1112 AESIVNTLAPAL
+1112 AESIVNTLAPTL

-1176 NGPIASSKAMVK
+1176 NGPIASSKARVE

-1214 IVLDGKE
+1214 IMLDGKE
-1221 KQEEETN
+1221 KQEEKTN
-1228 TTEESSKTNLWTRIK
+1228 IAEESSKTNLWTRIK

>member
-11 NKTKVLVLSCILL
+11 NKTKVLIISCILL
-24 FLSFIGMK
+24 VLSFIGMK

-117 KIHQDNTDLMFTTFK
+117 KIHQDNTDLMFITFK

-145 EIRSITDHKLM
+145 EIRNITDHKLM

-182 VVLCLLVL
+182 VALCLMVL
-190 ELSLDSYVVPILLLA
+190 ELSLDSYVVPVLLLA

-255 EKMNKD
+255 EKMCKE

-356 FIIFIILL
+356 FVIFIILL
-364 MPLYL
+364 IPLYL

-383 LPSYLESFKTN
+383 LPSYLESVKAN

-437 TTTKLSEYGLSDNMI
+437 STTKLAEYGLSDNMI
-452 NLFDN
+452 NLFDS

-465 NSEYDVATNELNNQI
+465 NSKYDVATNELNNQI

-522 ICIFLILFII
+522 LCIFLILFII

-594 RKTNDSKKECMINTL
+594 RKTNKSKKECMINTL

-667 FDKLIN
+667 FDNIIN

-688 ALTVVMLSPLCVFAN
+688 VLTVAMLSPLCVFAN

-756 KLNKNITINA
+756 KLNKNISINA
-766 LGKDVFYQ
+766 FGKDVFYQ

-871 PYLNRSLNISEL
+871 PYLNRSLNINEL

-966 NNNEDALDEN
+966 NNNEDALDEK
-976 TIASIRTQTMQTVQN
+976 TLAGIRTQTMQTVQN

-1012 LKNSNDNY
+1012 LKNSNDTY

-1048 CVSENMESCE
+1048 CVSGNMESCI
-1058 YLIQNNY
+1058 YLAQNNY
-1065 DINKINAFALTLKQ
+1065 DIDKINAFALTLKQ
-1079 EITSLTT
+1079 EITLLTT

-1097 KNVASTVAEETAIST
+1097 KSVASTVAEETAIST
-1112 AESIVNTLAPAL
+1112 AETIVNTLAPTL

-1176 NGPIASSKAMVK
+1176 NGPIASSKARVE

-1221 KQEEETN
+1221 KQEEKTN
-1228 TTEESSKTNLWTRIK
+1228 ITEESSKTNLWTRIK